1 MLIHPVREKT
11 LKLQFCLPSSFIQN
25 YPHYYW
31 ILSITFT
38 WRCVILVYYAMMKFL
53 QKTFCLQK
61 FYNCLEHKLRRDI
74 WMAKNLLRVISYYV
88 KKLKDYR
95 TPSKCKT
102 ILSTKANTVMVRT
115 QQTTKPQTNNCS
127 QHKSTFLKC

>member
-11 LKLQFCLPSSFIQN
+11 LKLKFCLPSSFIQ
-25 YPHYYW
+25 YYRHYYW
-31 ILSITFT
+31 ILFITFT
-38 WRCVILVYYAMMKFL
+38 WRCVILVYHAMMKFL

-61 FYNCLEHKLRRDI
+61 FYNCLEHKLRCDI

>member
-11 LKLQFCLPSSFIQN
+11 LKLKFCLPSSFIQ
-25 YPHYYW
+25 YYRHYYW

-38 WRCVILVYYAMMKFL
+38 WRCVILVYHAMMKFL

-61 FYNCLEHKLRRDI
+61 FYNCLEHKLRCDI
-74 WMAKNLLRVISYYV
+74 WMAKNLLQVISYYV